1 MITIAAVVLLAQAV
15 LFPQPVHLTRQIT
28 DPFSPTPIV
37 VEQYCYGNRLV
48 TVRGARTTI
57 ADYERNELTEID
69 RDAGTYSITSFED
82 VARATAGPYTAAT
95 KASAKQ
101 KQWTVN
107 PKTAR
112 ASKLGRNAEVFEL
125 SQETAMQSE
134 TIEVSI
140 DRTIELSPAAADVL
154 LGVAYPSQKNGS
166 TDAVLNVARARRGL
180 DVASSSTT
188 GATANANDPIGLPIE
203 QITRIEVEGERLEH
217 RDVVVHVGREL
228 PDPTLIAL
236 PPNATRVESQ
246 LTLRARV
253 LEEIDRPL
261 PPAAA
266 KP

>member
-15 LFPQPVHLTRQIT
+15 LFPRPVHLTRQIT

-37 VEQYCYGNRLV
+37 VEQYCYGNRVV

-82 VARATAGPYTAAT
+82 VAKATAGPYTAAA
-95 KASAKQ
+95 KATVKKKA
-101 KQWTVN
+101 WTVK

-125 SQETAMQSE
+125 SQETTMQSE

-140 DRTIELSPAAADVL
+140 DRSVELSPAAAEVL
-154 LGVAYPSQKNGS
+154 LGVAYPSHKNAS
-166 TDAVLNVARARRGL
+166 VDAVMNVARARRGL
-180 DVASSSTT
+180 DVTT
-188 GATANANDPIGLPIE
+188 NATNATANANDPIGLPIE
-203 QITRIEVEGERLEH
+203 QITRIDVEGERLEH
-217 RDVVVHVGREL
+217 RDVVVHVGDEL
-228 PDPTLIAL
+228 PDPTLLAL

-253 LEEIDRPL
+253 LEELDRPL